1 MKVIFTKT
9 VLLNVI
15 LLAGFIQSARS
26 QSLPADFPKFTTQ
39 IYGKT
44 APGNLFFC
52 TTPILAGTGYYLIMA
67 NNDGT
72 VAKYYKTRH
81 NQPIYDFKIQC
92 DGRLSFNEFI
102 RTHSYTGGGDATY
115 RFLSNDFSQETDSVK
130 MGNEYQA
137 ESHEF
142 QVLPNGHM
150 ICFSYSA
157 NHFNLAA
164 LLPGANPNIKLYAP
178 VIQELDTE
186 GKVVFQWRFWNHFK
200 VTDLKTGADLITN
213 TRLPALDGVHTNSLM
228 MDNDG
233 NLVFSS
239 LGLANII
246 KISRQTGKVIWQL
259 GGKYN
264 MFHFTNVDSITGVSM
279 CYGHFFRRLPNGN
292 VIFYNNN
299 VDGTTIPS
307 KVIEWKLDE
316 VKLTATKV
324 WSYTSNNILGFH
336 LGDAQRL
343 PNGNTMIGW
352 GDDGSAAGPACTEVD
367 ASGNKLFELS
377 FTDKYM
383 YSYRIYRMEFPGN
396 NPKAEREVNSLNIGS
411 YSFIQGDTLNTG
423 VQVAVNSM
431 QGDGYNSMDV
441 STYDIAPL
449 KPLFPGK
456 APRALQ
462 NKIIIHKTSISSLSG
477 SILFDAKT
485 FGITNPD
492 QITVYTRKYP
502 DKMGLFIPVST
513 SYNSS
518 TGKITAS
525 LSMTAESDLLELIF
539 TYPDLAEVLVA
550 PKTLSPLNGTFADNK
565 TPIRLEWNTDGFT
578 GDFNIQIATDSTFT
592 SPVLDK
598 DGLPS
603 SVYYYNGATTNQTYY
618 WRVRT
623 NNDAGTSDWSNK
635 GMFIAGKP
643 QIQLLFPTGDQVL
656 LNVLPVFIYWKA
668 NFNDSVV
675 VKLYHNDQLV
685 QTLGTVYSDVSFK
698 WTIPAKMDSS
708 CGYYISVEQQNHP
721 DVIGRST
728 KTFSIKNATCTN
740 SVVPFIN
747 ILTPVANEQW
757 KQGTTHTISWAD
769 NITGGLQLTLYKGG
783 QMIKDISSATGNSLD
798 LNVPLILPA
807 GNDYQIKIT
816 DILNPIYSAFSENI
830 EITDSIQTA
839 AISLTRGTGEFS
851 VYPNPVNENIT
862 INFYLDNPTSVT
874 VEIFD
879 ILGVKVDSWDHLE
892 GKSGAQTITKNI
904 GNIPSGVYLVR
915 LKTNNKTL
923 SKRVI
928 VRK

>member
-1 MKVIFTKT
+1 MKSILHKSSLVTFF
-9 VLLNVI
+9 LLLGIIHSV
-15 LLAGFIQSARS
+15 RS

-39 IYGKT
+39 VSGKT
-44 APGNLFFC
+44 APGKLFFC

-72 VAKYYKTRH
+72 VAKYYKTH
-81 NQPIYDFKIQC
+81 HKQPIYDFKVQC
-92 DGRLSFNEFI
+92 DGRLSFSEFI

-115 RFLSNDFSQETDSVK
+115 RFLNNEFTEETDSVK
-130 MGNEYQA
+130 MGNEYPA

-142 QVLPNGHM
+142 EVLPNGHM
-150 ICFSYSA
+150 ICFSYSP

-200 VTDLKTGADLITN
+200 VTDLKQGANVVVN
-213 TRLPALDGVHTNSLM
+213 TRLPEIDGVHTNSLM

-264 MFHFTNVDSITGVSM
+264 MFHFTNVDSVAGVNM

-292 VIFYNNN
+292 VLFYNNN

-307 KVIEWKLDE
+307 KVVEWKLDE

-343 PNGNTMIGW
+343 SNGNTLIGW
-352 GDDGSAAGPACTEVD
+352 GDDGSAAGPACTELD
-367 ASGNKLFELS
+367 PSGNKVFELS
-377 FTDKYM
+377 FNDKYM
-383 YSYRIYRMEFPGN
+383 YTYRVYRYEFPGN
-396 NPKAEREVNSLNIGS
+396 SPAAERSVNSINLGN
-411 YSFIQGDTLNTG
+411 YDFVQGDTLNSG
-423 VQVAVNSM
+423 VQVEVKNF

-441 STYDIAPL
+441 STYNIAPL

-462 NKIIIHKTSISSLSG
+462 NKIIIHKTSISSVNG
-477 SILFDAKT
+477 SIFFDTKI
-485 FGITNPD
+485 FGITNPEK
-492 QITVYTRKYP
+492 ITVYTRKYP
-502 DKMGLFIPVST
+502 DKLGLFIPVST

-518 TGKITAS
+518 TGKITAN

-539 TYPDLAEVLVA
+539 TYPDLEEISVA
-550 PKTLSPLNGTFADNK
+550 PKTLTPLNGTFVNNH
-565 TPIRLEWNTDGFT
+565 TPIRLEWNTDGFVS
-578 GDFNIQIATDSTFT
+578 DFNLQIATDSIFG
-592 SPVLDK
+592 SPVLDQE
-598 DGLPS
+598 GLPS
-603 SVYYYNGATTNQTYY
+603 SVYYYKSAVTNQRYY

-623 NNDAGTSDWSNK
+623 SNEAGYSNWSNK
-635 GMFIAGKP
+635 GMFVAGKP
-643 QIQLLFPTGDQVL
+643 EIQILFPKGDEVL
-656 LNVLPVFIYWKA
+656 LKGLSTFIYWKA

-698 WTIPAKMDSS
+698 WIPAKLDST
-708 CGYYISVEQQNHP
+708 CGYYIAVEQLHHP

-728 KTFSIKNATCTN
+728 KTFSIANPTCVNT
-740 SVVPFIN
+740 VVPFVN
-747 ILTPVANEQW
+747 VLTPVASEKW
-757 KQGTTHTISWAD
+757 KQGTMHTITWGD
-769 NITGGLQLTLYKGG
+769 NISNDLQIDLYKDG
-783 QMIKDISSATGNSLD
+783 QFVQDISTSGSNTQNWT
-798 LNVPLILPA
+798 VPLNTAI
-807 GNDYQIKIT
+807 GTGYQVKIT
-816 DILNPIYSAFSENI
+816 SKLLPIYSGMSDYI
-830 EITDSIQTA
+830 EITDSNPNA
-839 AISLTRGTGEFS
+839 VVDLTSEQGEFL
-851 VYPNPVNENIT
+851 VYPNPVN
-862 INFYLDNPTSVT
+862 DNMTLRFSLKNPGSVSLQM
-874 VEIFD
+874 FN
-879 ILGVKVDSWDHLE
+879 ILGEKMDSWDYPD
-892 GKSGAQTITKNI
+892 GKSGVQTLTKSI
-904 GNIPSGVYLVR
+904 GNIPSGVYLVK
-915 LKTNNKTL
+915 LTTSNKTM
-923 SKRVI
+923 SRRII
-928 VRK
+928 VQK